1 MQEVYVQ
8 IFPRENVQ
16 KLLMVQDGFFDDDKR
31 ELFVGWSEKQGRHYL
46 VDKARIISTEYAKK
60 IARFYKH
67 RAKVEQLKEALHEMQ
82 RELKI

>member
-16 KLLMVQDGFFDDDKR
+16 KLLIVQDGFFDDDKR
-31 ELFVGWSEKQGRHYL
+31 ELFIGWSEEQGRHYL
-46 VDKARIISTEYAKK
+46 VDKAYIISTDHAKK

-67 RAKVEQLKEALHEMQ
+67 RAKVEQLKEALYEMQ